1 MFAVFAA
8 LTLAMSRVGG
18 VLTYQGS
25 PVSGNVLKHRPI
37 SHYTVTLPAPAAK
50 KKDENG
56 NATTVDGGRAGVLAL
71 VVPFG
76 CLAERSR
83 FEALC
88 TTACAE

>member
-50 KKDENG
+50 KKERKRDDRGRGESRSTSARRSVRLPTG
-56 NATTVDGGRAGVLAL
+56 TVA
-71 VVPFG
+71 F
-76 CLAERSR
+76 
-83 FEALC
+83 
-88 TTACAE
+88 

>member
-37 SHYTVTLPAPAAK
+37 SLYRLPYRAGRYAP
-50 KKDENG
+50 
-56 NATTVDGGRAGVLAL
+56 NATTVDGAGGE
-71 VVPFG
+71 P
-76 CLAERSR
+76 EY
-83 FEALC
+83 
-88 TTACAE
+88 

>member
-37 SHYTVTLPAPAAK
+37 SHVYTVTLPRRRAPLRTETRRPWMGRGESRSTSARRSVRLPT
-50 KKDENG
+50 G
-56 NATTVDGGRAGVLAL
+56 TVAV
-71 VVPFG
+71 
-76 CLAERSR
+76 
-83 FEALC
+83 
-88 TTACAE
+88 

>member
-37 SHYTVTLPAPAAK
+37 SLIYRLPYRAGRYAP
-50 KKDENG
+50 
-56 NATTVDGGRAGVLAL
+56 NATTVDGAGGE
-71 VVPFG
+71 P
-76 CLAERSR
+76 EY
-83 FEALC
+83 
-88 TTACAE
+88 

>member
-37 SHYTVTLPAPAAK
+37 SLYRLPY
-50 KKDENG
+50 
-56 NATTVDGGRAGVLAL
+56 RAGRYAL
-71 VVPFG
+71 TRRPWMG
-76 CLAERSR
+76 GEP
-83 FEALC
+83 EY
-88 TTACAE
+88 